1 MFFCW
6 IIKVLMY
13 LWHMFNPLN
22 KYKMETGTTHVALSS
37 AFTTKLNDKGTLEIF
52 FNGELVGFI
61 YNTDD
66 RPVVAE

>member
-1 MFFCW
+1 
-6 IIKVLMY
+6 
-13 LWHMFNPLN
+13 MFNPQN
-22 KYKMETGTTHVALSS
+22 KNIMKTGTTHVALSS

-52 FNGELVGFI
+52 FNGELVGDI